1 MSGKNSHL
9 NQLAARKQLLI
20 VESELNRAQL
30 AQEWRTLAD
39 EAHALADQTK
49 TIRSI
54 ASATATLVAGLSS
67 CRQKKSSPAAEKP
80 SWWQTILKGA
90 AVVGTFW
97 QTFRAPG
104 CEQTDK

>member
-1 MSGKNSHL
+1 MFGKISHL
-9 NQLAARKQLLI
+9 SPLAARKQLLI

-39 EAHALADQTK
+39 EAHALADQAK
-49 TIRSI
+49 TIRSM
-54 ASATATLVAGLSS
+54 ASATATLVAGLAS
-67 CRQKKSSPAAEKP
+67 CRHKKSAPTAEKP
-80 SWWQTILKGA
+80 SWWRILLKGA
-90 AVVGTFW
+90 GVVGTFW